1 MREPAPGRPS
11 ARMGL
16 AAGRGRRSRAS
27 LAVLSLS
34 LGATVSLSGVIEAA
48 GLEREGQ
55 ARPRPR
61 WAHSA
66 AVVDGRIYVI
76 GGAGADNQVAGSVE
90 AFDPAKGTW
99 SACADMPTARALL
112 GVGVIGG
119 RIYTVGGTTMGLDK
133 LATVEVY
140 DPTTDTWARKADMPT
155 ARNTLSA
162 IAVDGKLYAIGGGGF
177 DRPESGWESFDAAVD
192 SRDFS
197 RVEVYDPETDRWAA
211 REDMPTARSALT
223 LSAVGGRIYAI
234 GGGFRRGGRD
244 VSLSL
249 VEVYDTGT
257 NRWTRTVD
265 MPTPR
270 FFPVSSVIDGRIW
283 VAGGVSQ
290 EPASTQEERMRKRAP
305 LSVVEVYDPARGRW
319 TTEAA
324 LATARG
330 WFSASI
336 VDGRIYVF
344 GGRAPAPDGGIL
356 ESSGALPGIEVYTPA
371 H

>member
-16 AAGRGRRSRAS
+16 AAGRGRRSQAS

-119 RIYTVGGTTMGLDK
+119 RIYTVGGTTMGLD
-133 LATVEVY
+133 
-140 DPTTDTWARKADMPT
+140 
-155 ARNTLSA
+155 
-162 IAVDGKLYAIGGGGF
+162 
-177 DRPESGWESFDAAVD
+177 
-192 SRDFS
+192 
-197 RVEVYDPETDRWAA
+197 
-211 REDMPTARSALT
+211 
-223 LSAVGGRIYAI
+223 
-234 GGGFRRGGRD
+234 
-244 VSLSL
+244 
-249 VEVYDTGT
+249 
-257 NRWTRTVD
+257 
-265 MPTPR
+265 
-270 FFPVSSVIDGRIW
+270 
-283 VAGGVSQ
+283 
-290 EPASTQEERMRKRAP
+290 
-305 LSVVEVYDPARGRW
+305 EVYDPARGRW

-356 ESSGALPGIEVYTPA
+356 ESSGALPGLEVYTPA